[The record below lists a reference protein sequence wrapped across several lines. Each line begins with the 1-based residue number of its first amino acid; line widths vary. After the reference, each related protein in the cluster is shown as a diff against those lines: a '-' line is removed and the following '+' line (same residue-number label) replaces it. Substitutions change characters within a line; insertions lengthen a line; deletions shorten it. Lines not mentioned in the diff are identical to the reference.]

1 MFSPPHTYSLQV
13 AEMAWQQDVDLYP
26 TANHSLIV
34 ALELHA
40 RVINAGRSE
49 ALLQMG

>member
-1 MFSPPHTYSLQV
+1 MAACLLALQV
-13 AEMAWQQDVDLYP
+13 AETAWQQDVDLYP

-40 RVINAGRSE
+40 RFINDGCRE